1 MFLIP
6 QSRLTKLTL
15 KLTLPK
21 LSSLGTAATFVNL
34 LKIRRG
40 FQKLRK
46 LGLVRRGAPAATG
59 ASGEGLGATVSV
71 ELYEEALTLELGE
84 LGAVNEVTCKLN

>member
-46 LGLVRRGAPAATG
+46 LGLVRRWAPVATE
-59 ASGEGLGATVSV
+59 ASAERLGATDYV
-71 ELYEEALTLELGE
+71 ELDEEAPT
-84 LGAVNEVTCKLN
+84 

>member
-1 MFLIP
+1 METRTSTSRAEGEMFLIL
-6 QSRLTKLTL
+6 QSRLT

-46 LGLVRRGAPAATG
+46 LRRRWAPTATG
-59 ASGEGLGATVSV
+59 AFGEGLGATDSV
-71 ELYEEALTLELGE
+71 ELNEEAPT
-84 LGAVNEVTCKLN
+84 